1 MRLGVPRLHAV
12 TSHIHRRRRQNR
24 LPTWAPASS
33 LLALAGWFLFAG
45 YLLAQALAGPAIIW
59 NDSDV
64 YMHIAARSVLSK
76 AFWAGPRPPA
86 TPLMIDLVGS
96 SNGFLAAQALIAAL
110 SWGFLAWTVGRLV
123 APGWRR
129 VTATWVI
136 LAFATAFPITL
147 WNRSVLSESLS
158 LSLLALLFATLIWAA
173 RRLTWPR
180 VAATTAVCLCFA
192 ATRDAQV
199 WTVGFLALAVGV
211 GALLAVR
218 RDRGLA
224 VRAGTLAIGLAAVVV
239 LTGWGT
245 VSSHRTKQNVADVFF
260 VRVFPY
266 PDRVAWFAA
275 HGMPDQQQIDLLA
288 KATTTAPGEAK
299 AVFFSASDPTFAPL
313 EHWINSQGTD
323 TYGLWLLTHPGYL
336 VTEPLL
342 RPERAF
348 NFAHG
353 SLTFY
358 AASTR
363 RLQSPLTIV
372 LWPPLIGLLVLA
384 GVAAYAS
391 VLSRAWRQGVWR
403 MVFALTVI
411 GVLSMLV
418 AWHGDGQE
426 VTRHTVEGLAEVRLG
441 LWIMVVLW
449 LTGPM
454 VGSPGHHGMSRLPT
468 PRHGPGQSIDHRD
481 GLVPSDASVGDALP
495 EDK

>member
-1 MRLGVPRLHAV
+1 MS
-12 TSHIHRRRRQNR
+12 TSHRRHRGNR
-24 LPTWAPASS
+24 LPTWAPVSS
-33 LLALAGWFLFAG
+33 LVALAGWLLFTG
-45 YLLAQALAGPAIIW
+45 YLLAQALAGPAILW
-59 NDSDV
+59 NDSTI
-64 YMHIAARSVLSK
+64 YIHIASRSVWSK
-76 AFWAGPRPPA
+76 GFWAGPRPPA

-96 SNGFLAAQALIAAL
+96 SNGFLAAQAVLAAL

-129 VTATWVI
+129 VAAIWVI

-158 LSLLALLFATLIWAA
+158 LSLLALLFATLIWTA

-199 WTVGFLALAVGV
+199 WTVGFLALAIAV

-224 VRAGTLAIGLAAVVV
+224 LRAGTLAVCLAAVVV

-245 VSSHRTKQNVADVFF
+245 VSSHRTKENVADVFF
-260 VRVFPY
+260 VRIFPY

-275 HGMPDQQQIDLLA
+275 HGMPDQQQIDQLA
-288 KATTTAPGEAK
+288 KATTTAPGDAK
-299 AVFFSASDPTFAPL
+299 AVFFPASDPTFAPL
-313 EHWINSQGTD
+313 QHWIDSQGTG
-323 TYGLWLLTHPGYL
+323 TYGLWLLTHPGYVL
-336 VTEPLL
+336 TEPLL

-348 NFAHG
+348 DFAQG

-358 AASTR
+358 ASSTR

-372 LWPPLIGLLVLA
+372 MWPPLIGLMVIA

-391 VLSRAWRQGVWR
+391 VLSRAWRQGAWR
-403 MVFALTVI
+403 MVLALTVI

-426 VTRHTVEGLAEVRLG
+426 VTRHTIEGLAEVRLG
-441 LWIMVVLW
+441 LWIMILLW
-449 LTGPM
+449 LLGPMPGSGGTGSEAVSAEPGAGTGPG
-454 VGSPGHHGMSRLPT
+454 VGT
-468 PRHGPGQSIDHRD
+468 
-481 GLVPSDASVGDALP
+481 GLEPSDLSDPSDHPVASA
-495 EDK
+495 